1 MEEKILFQKI
11 LEIINKLD
19 YCLYEGVKEDLHIGC
34 KGKERAVK
42 EIDILTHNHYMKF
55 INDLLMLKIYDWDWG
70 NDMNAKKIHHFL
82 NGKEVTFK
90 EVYQYWLDNVKNK

>member
-1 MEEKILFQKI
+1 MKEKI
-11 LEIINKLD
+11 LEIMNK
-19 YCLYEGVKEDLHIGC
+19 YPYGAYERDET
-34 KGKERAVK
+34 AK
-42 EIDILTHNHYMKF
+42 EITAHVTEF